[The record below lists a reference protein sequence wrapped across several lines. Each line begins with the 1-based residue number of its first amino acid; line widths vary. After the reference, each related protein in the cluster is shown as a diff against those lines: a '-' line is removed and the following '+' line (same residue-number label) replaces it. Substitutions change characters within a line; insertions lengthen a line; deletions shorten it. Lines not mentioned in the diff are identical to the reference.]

1 MRFASLA
8 GSLVVLL
15 SGAALAA
22 QGDSLVVTG
31 NGVNVRVAPKSNA
44 KILFQLYRND
54 PAVEVA
60 REGNWVEVQLPDRGA
75 TGWIHASLVTVAGSA
90 APPAPAAAEPV
101 PPAAPPAAAE
111 PVPPPAPPAVA
122 TASPEP
128 ATEPAPATPPPPQ
141 EPAATANGH
150 APELKP
156 GGSQLVA
163 VEHPAGTDAL
173 ARFRDS
179 VTYLNNRAVAAAGVD
194 LFTGVKAA
202 GDGVVQVTA
211 TDAWRTV
218 PVGGQQSFMN
228 TLFDRWLAAAGA
240 GQPLSVQ
247 IVDGRGR
254 VLKEK
259 SGS

>member
-31 NGVNVRVAPKSNA
+31 NGVNVRVEPRSNA
-44 KILFQLYRND
+44 RVLLQLYRND
-54 PAVEVA
+54 PAVELE
-60 REGNWVEVQLPDRGA
+60 RQGDWVEVRLPDRGA

-90 APPAPAAAEPV
+90 APAAAAAEPV
-101 PPAAPPAAAE
+101 PA
-111 PVPPPAPPAVA
+111 PAPPPVA
-122 TASPEP
+122 TARPEP
-128 ATEPAPATPPPPQ
+128 PTELAPATPPPPQ
-141 EPAATANGH
+141 EPAASPNGH
-150 APELKP
+150 APEVKP
-156 GGSQLVA
+156 GGSRLAA
-163 VEHPAGTDAL
+163 VEGAAGTDAL

-194 LFTGVKAA
+194 LFTGVKPA
-202 GDGVVQVTA
+202 GAGVVQVTA
-211 TDAWRTV
+211 TDAWTTV
-218 PVGGQQSFMN
+218 PEAGQESFMN
-228 TLFDRWLAAAGA
+228 TLFDRWLAAAGG

-247 IVDGRGR
+247 VVGGTGRI
-254 VLKEK
+254 LKEK

>member
-15 SGAALAA
+15 SSAALAA

-31 NGVNVRVAPKSNA
+31 NGVNVRVEPRPNA
-44 KILFQLYRND
+44 KVLLQLYRND
-54 PAVEVA
+54 PAVELE
-60 REGNWVEVQLPDRGA
+60 RQGDWVEVRLPDRGA

-90 APPAPAAAEPV
+90 APPAAAAAEP
-101 PPAAPPAAAE
+101 A
-111 PVPPPAPPAVA
+111 PPPAPPPVA
-122 TASPEP
+122 TARPEP
-128 ATEPAPATPPPPQ
+128 PTELAPATPPPPQ
-141 EPAATANGH
+141 EPAASTNGH
-150 APELKP
+150 APEVKP
-156 GGSQLVA
+156 GSPQLAA
-163 VEHPAGTDAL
+163 VEHAAGTDAL

-194 LFTGVKAA
+194 LFTDVKPA
-202 GDGVVQVTA
+202 GDGVVQVIA
-211 TDAWRTV
+211 TDAWKTV
-218 PVGGQQSFMN
+218 PEAGQQSFMN

-247 IVDGRGR
+247 VVDGTGR
-254 VLKEK
+254 ILKEK